1 MSDAAG
7 TRALW
12 IAHGS
17 PAGERLRKM
26 VADLT
31 RARRLQVFLDHGFGG
46 LLAGL
51 GLATIAVLACRL
63 VPLPYP
69 PWQPAGAVMIIALA
83 VALLVGWRRRPDA
96 LEVAIRA
103 DLTLKLKQRLSTAW
117 EFMTVQRD
125 AELAERLAVQ
135 AVNAGLS
142 ARPGMVFPPRVNRW
156 GRLVPLAAMALLLAS
171 VVDLDRLQAP
181 ALREADEQVVG
192 EGRRLGAF
200 GREMQARAKR
210 GKLPRSEK
218 QAGELE
224 RLGARMESGALARD
238 DALRQLRRMGAS
250 LDEERMQALAQGKPT
265 DGAPSR
271 AESGERSP
279 VAPGLDFGAML
290 ERMQR
295 GALDSADTRA
305 LAGRLGDLERSG
317 IPREQLESALARHRA
332 GADDALREILENLA
346 RIDRARGEQ
355 QELSGA
361 REQVRRTRENLG
373 ESLADGKRGP
383 ETEIDWDDDE
393 KRGARSAAQA
403 HADGRPAGKAA
414 HEASRSVPRHDPG
427 AAADRQSSTF
437 RQDSGESGPVL
448 KPQGQV
454 REGEEFATQGRVAPR
469 PGRPGVGNVKMASEF
484 ASQVEEVLSRD
495 QYPPHHKEFVRRY
508 FLTLSQGVRG
518 TQPQSPPT
526 REAP

>member
-1 MSDAAG
+1 MSEAAG

-17 PAGERLRKM
+17 PARDRLRKV

-31 RARRLQVFLDHGFGG
+31 RARRLQVLLDHGFGG

-51 GLATIAVLACRL
+51 GLATIAVLVCRL
-63 VPLPYP
+63 APLPYP
-69 PWQPAGAVMIIALA
+69 PWQPAGAAVIIALA
-83 VALLVGWRRRPDA
+83 VALLMGWRRRPAA

-103 DLTLKLKQRLSTAW
+103 DLMLKLKQRLSTAW

-125 AELAERLAVQ
+125 GELAERLAVQ

-142 ARPGMVFPPRVNRW
+142 ARPGMVFPPGVNRY
-156 GRLVPLAAMALLLAS
+156 GRLAPLAAMALLLAS

-181 ALREADEQVVG
+181 PLRKTDEQVVG

-210 GKLPRSEK
+210 GKLPRSER
-218 QAGELE
+218 QAVQLE
-224 RLGARMESGALARD
+224 RLGARMESGALSRD
-238 DALRQLRRMGAS
+238 EALGQLRRMGAS
-250 LDEERMQALAQGKPT
+250 LDEERMQALAEAKPT
-265 DGAPSR
+265 DNAPSR

-279 VAPGLDFGAML
+279 VAPGPDLGAML

-295 GALDSADTRA
+295 GALDSGDARA

-317 IPREQLESALARHRA
+317 IPRQQMENALARHRA

-346 RIDRARGEQ
+346 RIDRGRGEQ

-373 ESLADGKRGP
+373 ESLTDDKRDLG
-383 ETEIDWDDDE
+383 TDIDWDDDE
-393 KRGARSAAQA
+393 ERGARSAAQA
-403 HADGRPAGKAA
+403 QVDGRAAGKSA
-414 HEASRSVPRHDPG
+414 HEASRSAPRRDPG
-427 AAADRQSSTF
+427 AAADRQPSAF
-437 RQDSGESGPVL
+437 RQDSGGTGPVM

-454 REGEEFATQGRVAPR
+454 REGEEFATQGRVSPR
-469 PGRPGVGNVKMASEF
+469 PGRPGVENVKMASEF
-484 ASQVEEVLSRD
+484 AAQVEEVLSRD

-518 TQPQSPPT
+518 TQPQSPHA